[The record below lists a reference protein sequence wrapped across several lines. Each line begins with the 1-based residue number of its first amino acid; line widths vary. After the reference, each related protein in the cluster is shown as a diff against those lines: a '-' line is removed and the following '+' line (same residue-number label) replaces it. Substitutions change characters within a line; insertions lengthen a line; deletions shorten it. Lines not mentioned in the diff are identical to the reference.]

1 VGPTGPADPRHF
13 ERCRH
18 DAAPIVDLGD
28 GSKLKVLMVDEVHEL
43 WIVENIFSK
52 GYVASTHVHT
62 GPVYTYTRSGRW
74 QYVEYDEAF
83 EPGSFLFEP
92 AGSTHTVSSL
102 EDDTHVW
109 VQIYG
114 DVLNLDADG
123 NVASVFDGP
132 SVLEVYNLMCE
143 AAGVPRPDVVVA

>member
-1 VGPTGPADPRHF
+1 MDAGGPVDPRHF
-13 ERCRH
+13 GRCRH
-18 DAAPIVDLGD
+18 NAAPFVDLGD
-28 GSKLKVLMVDEVHEL
+28 GSQLKVLMVDEVHEL
-43 WIVENIFSK
+43 WIVENIFCK
-52 GYVASTHVHT
+52 GYVAQPHVHT

-74 QYVEYDEAF
+74 EYVEYDEVF

-92 AGSTHTVSSL
+92 SGSTHTVSSL

-114 DVLNLDADG
+114 DVLNLNADG
-123 NVASVFDGP
+123 DVESVFDGP
-132 SVLEVYNLMCE
+132 SVLEVYHLMCE